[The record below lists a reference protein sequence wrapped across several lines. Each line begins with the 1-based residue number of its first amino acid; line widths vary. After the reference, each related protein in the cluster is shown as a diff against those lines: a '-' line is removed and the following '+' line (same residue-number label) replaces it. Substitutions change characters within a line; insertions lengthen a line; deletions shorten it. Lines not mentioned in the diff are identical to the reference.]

1 MIAPDKVQSEAKK
14 RENTEEKEHVYEKGT
29 LWTGRYYV
37 KSYNEIV

>member
-1 MIAPDKVQSEAKK
+1 MDLGHADKLKHGG
-14 RENTEEKEHVYEKGT
+14 KEYVYEKGA